1 VPELTFATR
10 GAIGPWL
17 TPRTGSIADLL
28 RAIPYFVM
36 HEIPPLVL
44 MNDRL
49 VRGGY
54 DAGMSGGC
62 IWKPLE
68 LEEGE
73 FDALVE
79 DLQRREPALRV
90 FEVPDS
96 VRTNQAWFEHRHRRL
111 PDHIRD
117 AEETTPDLATAYER
131 WHDELPV
138 ADLYQGYLRA
148 IDPDWRHPAEGD
160 FELPRELVAG
170 VRRHAEEVERWDASH
185 GEARSSRAT
194 QLRMRASR
202 AATRDLVDRLGLPR
216 WPFDRFR
223 LKSG

>member
-1 VPELTFATR
+1 MSFSVSFATGTKISRKPAWRRPPTVAPPLFAGYGRCVPELTFATR

-54 DAGMSGGC
+54 DAGTSGGC

-111 PDHIRD
+111 PDH
-117 AEETTPDLATAYER
+117 
-131 WHDELPV
+131 
-138 ADLYQGYLRA
+138 
-148 IDPDWRHPAEGD
+148 
-160 FELPRELVAG
+160 
-170 VRRHAEEVERWDASH
+170 
-185 GEARSSRAT
+185 
-194 QLRMRASR
+194 
-202 AATRDLVDRLGLPR
+202 
-216 WPFDRFR
+216 
-223 LKSG
+223 